1 MKTIEGYNYEIPEYL
16 EHLGEDGQDVLK
28 EKLKMNDD
36 SRIFL
41 YRIVGILTFLN
52 VPQHTF
58 RISRC
63 LNPKDLAIVSFRYVT
78 LADHDGLLAL
88 IKFVREME
96 KQDIKI
102 IITGVKSNMKQKI
115 MSIKGMKK
123 EFYNR
128 SWKKLLKIL

>member
-1 MKTIEGYNYEIPEYL
+1 MKT
-16 EHLGEDGQDVLK
+16 
-28 EKLKMNDD
+28 KLKMKDD

-41 YRIVGILTFLN
+41 YRIVGILTYLN
-52 VPQHTF
+52 IPQHTF
-58 RISRC
+58 RITRC
-63 LNPKDLAIVSFRYVT
+63 LKPRDLAVISFRYVT

-88 IKFVREME
+88 VKFVREME

-102 IITGVKSNMKQKI
+102 IITGVKKNMKNKI

-123 EFYNR
+123 EFYKR